1 MQRIKLPALELSRLA
16 YGLWR
21 LGDDPDTSA
30 KHVQAK
36 IESCLSQGITSF
48 DQADIYGDYE
58 SEKLLG
64 NTIKASPALRDQME
78 IITKCDI
85 MLLSD
90 KYPQRR
96 VKYYDTSAAHLQ
108 HSVDASLANMNI
120 EQIDLLLLH
129 RPDPLMDAAETGA
142 ALDALIKTGKVK
154 SVGVSNFKP
163 YDWTLLQSNMQAR
176 LQTNQVELSL
186 LATDA
191 FTNGDLPYMQEN
203 KIVPMAWSPLAGG
216 QLFSAQPS
224 DNIKSL
230 VTRLQTIGTEYGVA
244 IDAVAIA
251 WLLRHPAKIIPVLGT
266 NSLARIASLSD
277 ALKVEMDRETWFE
290 LYTLA
295 RGEEVA

>member
-142 ALDALIKTGKVK
+142 SLDALIQTGKVK

-191 FTNGDLPYMQEN
+191 FTNGDLAYMQEN

>member
-1 MQRIKLPALELSRLA
+1 MQRIKLPALEISQLA

-21 LGDDPDTSA
+21 LGDDSDTSA
-30 KHVQAK
+30 KHVQTK
-36 IESCLSQGITSF
+36 IESCLSQGITTF

-191 FTNGDLPYMQEN
+191 FTNGDLAYMQEN

-216 QLFSAQPS
+216 QLFSAQPG

-266 NSLARIASLSD
+266 NSLARIGSLSD